1 MDWLNYH
8 HLYYFWTV
16 AREGTIARACE
27 RLQLAQPTISAQIQS
42 LEKALGEK
50 LFNRTG
56 RTLVM
61 TEAGR
66 VVYRYAEDIF
76 SLGKELVD
84 TVKGR
89 PTGRPIRLSV
99 GVADA
104 LPKLIAYRILL
115 PALTLSP
122 TVQLV
127 CEEGKPEDLIA
138 ELAVH
143 NLDIVLS
150 DSPYRPDLKVR
161 AYNHQLG
168 ECGVLIFGTNE
179 LIQRH
184 PGPFPQMLRDAP
196 FLFPT
201 NNTSLRR
208 SLDYWFESNQIRPDN
223 RGEFEDSALIK
234 VFGQASVGF
243 FAASSVIEAEIVRQY
258 NVQVVG
264 RIDTVRERFYAI
276 SVERKLKH
284 HAVIAICD
292 AARRSLFV

>member
-42 LEKALGEK
+42 LEKSLGEK

-56 RTLVM
+56 RNLVM

-89 PTGRPIRLSV
+89 PTGRPIRLAV

-122 TVQLV
+122 PVQLV

-168 ECGVLIFGTNE
+168 ECGVLIFGTPE
-179 LIQRH
+179 LIRRH
-184 PGPFPQMLRDAP
+184 PGPFPQMLHDAP

-208 SLDYWFESNQIRPDN
+208 SLDYWFETHQLRPDT
-223 RGEFEDSALIK
+223 RGEFEDSALVK

-243 FAASSVIEAEIVRQY
+243 FAASSVIEAEITKQY
-258 NVQVVG
+258 GVQVVG
-264 RIDTVRERFYAI
+264 RIDTIRERFYAI

-284 HAVIAICD
+284 HAVISICD